1 MGRISALT
9 ELTSLASNDYIIVLD
24 SSANIAKKITVAN
37 AFGIPDIGWTAA
49 GETWVYASATTIT
62 VPTDATTK
70 YGKGMLVKITQ
81 TTGGTKYG
89 TITNVASTLLTIN
102 WRDGATLAN
111 ETISTPYYSS
121 LATPLG
127 AGQVEAPQIDW
138 SSFGNN
144 IKSAKNSS
152 GITPVNG
159 SFVNGSGQ
167 GLAVTFTVSEACN
180 ALVTLHMACG
190 STSDFE
196 FRPLIYLNGVMTV
209 DGTYPASVG
218 NGSGR
223 HTTRSVTYKIALP
236 AGANTISG
244 GVFVSSATSPTVA
257 ASGANISAIVLGT
270 VTA

>member
-49 GETWVYASATTIT
+49 GETWVYASSTTVT

-70 YGKGMLVKITQ
+70 YGVGMLVKITQ

-89 TITNVASTLLTIN
+89 TITAVASTLLTIR

-127 AGQVEAPQIDW
+127 AGAVEAPQVDW
-138 SSFGNN
+138 SSFSNN
-144 IKSAKNSS
+144 IKFANNTSI
-152 GITPVNG
+152 ITPINGSNVNG
-159 SFVNGSGQ
+159 AGQ
-167 GLAVTFTVSEACN
+167 GLSLSFTNVGTAYAYVTITVGTVS
-180 ALVTLHMACG
+180 
-190 STSDFE
+190 STDFE
-196 FRPLIYLNGVMTV
+196 NKPVIYLNGVATV
-209 DGTYPASVG
+209 VATYGAAAGNASSRV
-218 NGSGR
+218 NPR
-223 HTTRSVTYKIALP
+223 TWTALITLP

-244 GVFVSSATSPTVA
+244 GINVASATSPSVPV
-257 ASGANISAIVLGT
+257 GYANIAAIVLGT